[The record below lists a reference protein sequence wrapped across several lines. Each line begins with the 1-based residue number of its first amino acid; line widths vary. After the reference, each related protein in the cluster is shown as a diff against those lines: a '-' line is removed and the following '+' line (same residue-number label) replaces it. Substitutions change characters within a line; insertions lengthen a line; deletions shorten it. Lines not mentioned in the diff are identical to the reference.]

1 MPKSMKAEEL
11 AVFPKHPDASAGS
24 LQVLLV
30 AIRPLVPELVKVRH
44 SDGVYAGLPKAHQE

>member
-1 MPKSMKAEEL
+1 MKAEEL

-24 LQVLLV
+24 LQVLLF